1 MAYIRSALQW
11 ARRRLRTLRSL
22 VKDEDHDS
30 WYDDHPG
37 GQTKPKP
44 PRIHG
49 AS

>member
-1 MAYIRSALQW
+1 MRRVRNPLQW
-11 ARRRLRTLRSL
+11 AGRKLRRLRSL

-37 GQTKPKP
+37 GQKKPKP
-44 PRIHG
+44 PRISA